1 MKNLISKTV
10 IWILLT
16 IGISNAQ
23 DITNTLGSS
32 GIFTIKDGTTNF
44 FTLSQS
50 TGNTSILRNLELG
63 SVENSTSTVGVI
75 TKSGVRF
82 IHNYK
87 ATGTDGFNTFI
98 GIAAGNFSMS
108 GSGVQASYNTGFG
121 YRVLNSLSSGYYN
134 SAFGSSSLY
143 NNTTGYY
150 NSAFGVNSLFSNNSG
165 QFNSAF
171 GFGSLYYNSS
181 GNNNSAFG
189 YRSLFTC
196 TGSNNTAIGYNAGSD
211 ITTGTNNIVIG
222 YNAQVPTASA
232 NNQIRL
238 GNTDISY
245 AGIQVAWTITS
256 DIRWK
261 ENIQPINLGMDFISN
276 LNPVSYTRKNDEQ
289 KRIEFGLIAQ
299 EVEEVLKKIGVE
311 NSGILK
317 IDEKGNYELRY
328 NDLFAPIIKS
338 IQELK
343 SQNDELKSKVNRLER
358 LQEIII
364 EELIALKN
372 EQKDKILTT
381 SSNVK

>member
-1 MKNLISKTV
+1 MKNLFTKI
-10 IWILLT
+10 IYLIFL
-16 IGISNAQ
+16 AQ
-23 DITNTLGSS
+23 SLIKAQNITNTLGSS
-32 GIFTIKDGTTNF
+32 GVFTIKDGTTNF

-50 TGNTSILRNLELG
+50 TGNTSVLRNFELG
-63 SVENSTSTVGVI
+63 NVENSTSSIGVI

-150 NSAFGVNSLFSNNSG
+150 NSAFGVNSLFSNSSG
-165 QFNSAF
+165 QFNSAL

-211 ITTGTNNIVIG
+211 ITTGSNNIVIG

-261 ENIQPINLGMDFISN
+261 ENIQPISFGLDFISN

-289 KRIEFGLIAQ
+289 KLIEFGLIAQ
-299 EVEEVLKKIGVE
+299 EVKKELEKLGIN
-311 NSGILK
+311 NSGLLT
-317 IDEKGNYELRY
+317 IDDKGNYEIRY

-343 SQNDELKSKVNRLER
+343 SENDELKSKLSQLEE
-358 LQEIII
+358 LQENILKEIAFLKTANNQSTLTNSIIT
-364 EELIALKN
+364 K
-372 EQKDKILTT
+372 
-381 SSNVK
+381 